1 MRIHLVSI
9 FMVIGLL
16 FPVPLSARNVLLGLG
31 GRVGA
36 TLDPDQGHV
45 GLHLALGE
53 LAGRVRFQ
61 PNVELGVGSDMT
73 VLAIN
78 PEVIVLFRK
87 HGRWTPYAGGGLG
100 LNIIRFDKKV
110 FPGEDNELEVGLN
123 LLGGYE
129 TKVASTV
136 KLFVEGKVGIGDSPE
151 LKVAFG
157 FTVLR

>member
-9 FMVIGLL
+9 FTAIGLL
-16 FPVPLSARNVLLGLG
+16 FSAPLSAQNILLGLG

-36 TLDPDQGHV
+36 TLDPDQGHA
-45 GLHLALGE
+45 GLHLALGG

-73 VLAIN
+73 VVAIN
-78 PEVIVLFRK
+78 PEVIVPFRR
-87 HGRWTPYAGGGLG
+87 HGRWIPYAGAGLG

-129 TKVASTV
+129 TRVADRV
-136 KLFVEGKVGIGDSPE
+136 KLFVEGKVGIGDSPDF
-151 LKVAFG
+151 KVAFG
-157 FTVLR
+157 FTVFH